1 MMGSRSNTLTR
12 LTSCNYSGQRRFEL
26 FHRQTPP
33 FLRSSAHAHAPASA
47 GCKGVVSAAKA
58 HCEGKSTVFGAPC
71 RVKMTATSTL

>member
-33 FLRSSAHAHAPASA
+33 FLRSSAHAPASA
-47 GCKGVVSAAKA
+47 ACKGVVSAGKA
-58 HCEGKSTVFGAPC
+58 HCEGKSTVFGALC
-71 RVKMTATSTL
+71 RVEMITTSTP